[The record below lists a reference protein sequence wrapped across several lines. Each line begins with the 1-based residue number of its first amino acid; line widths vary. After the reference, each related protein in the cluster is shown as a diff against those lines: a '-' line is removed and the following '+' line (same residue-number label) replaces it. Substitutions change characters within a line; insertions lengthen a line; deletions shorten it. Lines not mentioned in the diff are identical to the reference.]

1 MGKLFHLLIYLFG
14 AAQKDTLRVCESESE
29 SESACERAR
38 GARDKVLSGNESA
51 SKCQ

>member
-14 AAQKDTLRVCESESE
+14 AAQKDALRVCESE

-38 GARDKVLSGNESA
+38 GTREKVLSGNESA